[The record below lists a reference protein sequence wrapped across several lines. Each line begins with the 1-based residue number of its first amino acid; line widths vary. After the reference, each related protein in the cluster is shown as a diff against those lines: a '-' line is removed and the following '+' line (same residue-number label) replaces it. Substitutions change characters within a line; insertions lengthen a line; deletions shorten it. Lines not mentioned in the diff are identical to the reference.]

1 LLHNINREL
10 WVYPLIDI
18 RSKQPQSIKLWISPH
33 KMFLKVMHNIGSL
46 KFQIDKEVVEDFK
59 LNVLVIDLNEKGDII
74 TKLKA

>member
-1 LLHNINREL
+1 
-10 WVYPLIDI
+10 
-18 RSKQPQSIKLWISPH
+18 
-33 KMFLKVMHNIGSL
+33 MHNIGSL